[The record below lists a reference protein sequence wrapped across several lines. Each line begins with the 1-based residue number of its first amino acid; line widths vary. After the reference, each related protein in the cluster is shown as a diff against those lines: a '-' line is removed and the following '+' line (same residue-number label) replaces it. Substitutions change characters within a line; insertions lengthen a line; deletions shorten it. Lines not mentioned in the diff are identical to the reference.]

1 MSYTKQTDL
10 PIGKD
15 TEYLLKMWM
24 EKSLVDSLPKVF
36 RHALYPQVLKTI
48 AQMVS
53 DVYFANS
60 IKEEKKEH
68 LQRYIARLQMLKVYT
83 RALHESR
90 VKQTVDKDGKQ
101 KNWFG
106 LSHKKAS
113 LFFDL
118 YEKLLKQAVTWKNYT
133 RNEK

>member
-10 PIGKD
+10 PIGRD

-83 RALHESR
+83 RALHETR
-90 VKQTVDKDGKQ
+90 V
-101 KNWFG
+101 N
-106 LSHKKAS
+106 
-113 LFFDL
+113 
-118 YEKLLKQAVTWKNYT
+118 NC
-133 RNEK
+133 

>member
-10 PIGKD
+10 PIGRD

-83 RALHESR
+83 RALHETR
-90 VKQTVDKDGKQ
+90 VKQTIDEDDKQ

>member
-10 PIGKD
+10 PIGRD

-36 RHALYPQVLKTI
+36 RHALYPQILKTI
-48 AQMVS
+48 AQMIS

-83 RALHESR
+83 RALHETR
-90 VKQTVDKDGKQ
+90 VKQTIDKDDKQ